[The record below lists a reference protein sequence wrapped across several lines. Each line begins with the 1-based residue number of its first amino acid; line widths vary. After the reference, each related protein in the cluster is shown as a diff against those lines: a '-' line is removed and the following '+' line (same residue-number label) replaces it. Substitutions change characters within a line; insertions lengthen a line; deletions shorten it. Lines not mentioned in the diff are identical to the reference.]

1 MPQLVKGGKWLF
13 GWTVMSP
20 RVRYEFHHTPSMPCC
35 CISGSSSQD
44 GCRQRVWCE
53 RAKNYRDKLHRS
65 RKFDRV
71 DQPGAITMQ
80 NDVVKMPLK
89 GKRIGV
95 FGKGGAGKS
104 TLTVLLAQALRK
116 RGYSVCV
123 LDADSTNL
131 GLFQIFEISQSPR
144 PLMDYFGGMVFSGG
158 AVTCPVDDPM
168 PLAAAEI
175 ELKNLDP
182 EYYAKSPEGIILFIA
197 GKIGDQGP
205 GAGCDGP
212 VAKIAR
218 DFRVYIQNE
227 LPVTLVDFKAGFED
241 TARGVLTSLDSAIV
255 IVDPTVASVEL
266 AANMKHMVEQI
277 KADVL
282 PATAHL
288 ESPELI
294 AWANKIFIEAYI
306 EDVWFVL
313 NRVQSAEEEEYL
325 RQRLGEKGIEPVG
338 VIYQASSIS
347 LSWLKGMPIRSDD
360 ALMEVQKIL
369 NRLEN
374 IAQVTRERG

>member
-1 MPQLVKGGKWLF
+1 
-13 GWTVMSP
+13 
-20 RVRYEFHHTPSMPCC
+20 
-35 CISGSSSQD
+35 
-44 GCRQRVWCE
+44 
-53 RAKNYRDKLHRS
+53 
-65 RKFDRV
+65 
-71 DQPGAITMQ
+71 MQ
-80 NDVVKMPLK
+80 NDMGKMPLK

-131 GLFQIFEISQSPR
+131 GLFQIFDIPRSPR
-144 PLMDYFGGMVFSGG
+144 PLIDYFGGMVFSGG
-158 AVTCPVDDPM
+158 TVTCPVDDPM

-175 ELKNLDP
+175 ELETLHP
-182 EYYAKSPEGIILFIA
+182 EYYARSPEGIILFIA

-218 DFRVYIQNE
+218 DFRIYIQNE

-241 TARGVLTSLDSAIV
+241 TARGVLTSLDSAILV
-255 IVDPTVASVEL
+255 VDPTVASVEF

-288 ESPELI
+288 ENPELI
-294 AWANKIFIEAYI
+294 AWANKIFTEAYI
-306 EDVWFVL
+306 QDVWFVL
-313 NRVQSAEEEEYL
+313 NRIQGAEEEEYL
-325 RQRLGEKGIEPVG
+325 RKRLGEKGIEPVG
-338 VIYQASSIS
+338 VIYQAPSIS
-347 LSWLKGMPIRSDD
+347 LSWLHGTPIRSDD
-360 ALMEVQKIL
+360 ALMDVQKIL
-369 NRLEN
+369 DKLEN
-374 IAQVTRERG
+374 AEKVARERG

>member
-1 MPQLVKGGKWLF
+1 MQSDAGKML
-13 GWTVMSP
+13 
-20 RVRYEFHHTPSMPCC
+20 
-35 CISGSSSQD
+35 
-44 GCRQRVWCE
+44 
-53 RAKNYRDKLHRS
+53 
-65 RKFDRV
+65 
-71 DQPGAITMQ
+71 
-80 NDVVKMPLK
+80 LK

-104 TLTVLLAQALRK
+104 TVTVLLARALRK

-123 LDADSTNL
+123 LDADSTNV

-175 ELKNLDP
+175 DLKKLDP

-218 DFRVYIQNE
+218 DFRIYIQDE
-227 LPVTLVDFKAGFED
+227 LQVTLVDFKAGFED
-241 TARGVLTSLDSAIV
+241 TARGVLTSLDSAILV
-255 IVDPTVASVEL
+255 VDPTVASVEL
-266 AANMKHMVEQI
+266 AANMKYMVEQI

-294 AWANKIFIEAYI
+294 AWANKLFIEAYI
-306 EDVWFVL
+306 QDAWFVL
-313 NRVQSAEEEEYL
+313 NRVQDTQEEEYL
-325 RQRLGEKGIEPVG
+325 RQRLEEKGIEPIG
-338 VIYQASSIS
+338 VIYHSSSIS

-360 ALMEVQKIL
+360 ALMEAQKIL
-369 NRLEN
+369 DRLEN
-374 IAQVTRERG
+374 VERVARERF

>member
-1 MPQLVKGGKWLF
+1 M
-13 GWTVMSP
+13 
-20 RVRYEFHHTPSMPCC
+20 
-35 CISGSSSQD
+35 
-44 GCRQRVWCE
+44 QRDTE
-53 RAKNYRDKLHRS
+53 
-65 RKFDRV
+65 
-71 DQPGAITMQ
+71 
-80 NDVVKMPLK
+80 KMPLQ

-104 TLTVLLAQALRK
+104 TVTVLLAQALRK
-116 RGYSVCV
+116 RKYSVCV

-131 GLFQIFEISQSPR
+131 GLFQIFEVPQSPR

-175 ELKNLDP
+175 ELETLNPK
-182 EYYAKSPEGIILFIA
+182 YYARNPEGIILLIA
-197 GKIGDQGP
+197 GKIGNQGP

-218 DFRVYIQNE
+218 DFRIYIQDE
-227 LPVTLVDFKAGFED
+227 SPVTLVDFKAGFED

-255 IVDPTVASVEL
+255 VVDPTVASVEL

-288 ESPELI
+288 ANPELI
-294 AWANKIFIEAYI
+294 AWANKLFIEAYI

-313 NRVQSAEEEEYL
+313 NRIQGAEEEEYL
-325 RQRLGEKGIEPVG
+325 RQRLEEKGIEPVG
-338 VIYQASSIS
+338 VIYQAPSIS
-347 LSWLKGMPIRSDD
+347 LSWLKGMPIKSDD
-360 ALMEVQKIL
+360 ALIEVQKIL
-369 NRLEN
+369 DRLEN
-374 IAQVTRERG
+374 VDQVVRERR

>member
-1 MPQLVKGGKWLF
+1 
-13 GWTVMSP
+13 
-20 RVRYEFHHTPSMPCC
+20 
-35 CISGSSSQD
+35 
-44 GCRQRVWCE
+44 
-53 RAKNYRDKLHRS
+53 
-65 RKFDRV
+65 
-71 DQPGAITMQ
+71 MQ
-80 NDVVKMPLK
+80 NDTGKMPLK

-131 GLFQIFEISQSPR
+131 GLFQIFEVPQSPR

-182 EYYAKSPEGIILFIA
+182 EYYAKSPDGIILFIA

-218 DFRVYIQNE
+218 DFRIYIQGE

-241 TARGVLTSLDSAIV
+241 TARGT
-255 IVDPTVASVEL
+255 
-266 AANMKHMVEQI
+266 
-277 KADVL
+277 
-282 PATAHL
+282 
-288 ESPELI
+288 
-294 AWANKIFIEAYI
+294 
-306 EDVWFVL
+306 
-313 NRVQSAEEEEYL
+313 
-325 RQRLGEKGIEPVG
+325 
-338 VIYQASSIS
+338 
-347 LSWLKGMPIRSDD
+347 
-360 ALMEVQKIL
+360 
-369 NRLEN
+369 
-374 IAQVTRERG
+374 